1 MGTDQTIKTG
11 HLASGDLWAGAEV
24 QVYNM
29 LSALK
34 VYPSLQLMAVLLNE
48 GILAKKLRQLDI
60 AVTILDENK
69 YGFSGLARQLTG
81 ILEKEKVDI
90 LHTHRYKE
98 NVLGAMMKKQ
108 GVAPRLV
115 QTVHG
120 LPEPFSGLRRL
131 KAEFYGYLN
140 RRQTRRYFD
149 RVQTV
154 SRQIEETVA
163 RYYDRRRIAVIPNSI
178 RLADIKT
185 TISSGEM
192 RERLG
197 LKEGEPVLGTV
208 GRLVPVKGIDLFLEA
223 ARIIIEKIPRVK
235 FIIVGDGPLGDDL
248 HRLAQKLDIAD
259 SVIWTGFC
267 ERPLDIMQ
275 LFDLFVLTS
284 HNEGIPTVLLEAMAL
299 GIPAAATAVGGVP
312 EVIVPGI
319 TGELVPAGNSGA
331 MAETCLTLLESGEQL
346 SALGKAARKRVEE
359 NFTNEIQG
367 KSVLRI
373 YQQLMGT
380 E

>member
-1 MGTDQTIKTG
+1 MGTDQTIRIG

-34 VYPSLQLMAVLLNE
+34 SDPSVRLTAVLLND
-48 GILAKKLRQLDI
+48 GTLAEKLRQLDI
-60 AVTILDENK
+60 VVTILDENE
-69 YGFSGLARQLTG
+69 YSFSGLARQLAEV
-81 ILEKEKVDI
+81 LEKEKVDI

-98 NVLGAMMKKQ
+98 NVLGAMMKKR

-115 QTVHG
+115 QTIHG
-120 LPEPFSGLRRL
+120 LPEPFSGLKRL

-140 RRQTRRYFD
+140 RRQTRRYYD
-149 RVQTV
+149 RVQAV
-154 SRQIEETVA
+154 SRQIEETVT
-163 RYYDRRRIAVIPNSI
+163 RYYDRRRIIVIPNSI
-178 RLADIKT
+178 RPADIKT
-185 TISSGEM
+185 TVSPGEM

-197 LKEGEPVLGTV
+197 LKEGESVLGTV
-208 GRLVPVKGIDLFLEA
+208 GRLVPIKGIDLFLEA
-223 ARIIIEKIPRVK
+223 ARKILEKNHRVK
-235 FIIVGDGPLGDDL
+235 FIIVGDGPLGGDL
-248 HRLAQKLDIAD
+248 RRLAQKLDIAD
-259 SVIWTGFC
+259 SIIWAGFC

-284 HNEGIPTVLLEAMAL
+284 YNEGIPTVLLEAMAL
-299 GIPAAATAVGGVP
+299 GIPAAATAVGGIP
-312 EVIVPGI
+312 EVIEPGI
-319 TGELVPAGNSGA
+319 TGQLVPAGDALA
-331 MAETCLTLLESGEQL
+331 MAETCLFLLESGERL

-367 KSVLRI
+367 KSVLRM

-380 E
+380 D